1 MFYCLLIIMER
12 KNESVI
18 LSTSS
23 VLIIIFSN
31 ILFFTG
37 KIILPVKE
45 WILCTNYM
53 YGAIL

>member
-1 MFYCLLIIMER
+1 MFIYVLLFINYYR
-12 KNESVI
+12 NESVI

-37 KIILPVKE
+37 KIILPVK
-45 WILCTNYM
+45 L
-53 YGAIL
+53 

>member
-1 MFYCLLIIMER
+1 MFMYVLLFINYYG
-12 KNESVI
+12 NESVI

-23 VLIIIFSN
+23 VLIIIFNN

-45 WILCTNYM
+45 
-53 YGAIL
+53 